1 MFPEITHDDVFRLET
16 ERLWLRWPRAA
27 DAEEIRRNVD
37 DPDVALMTA
46 VIPHPYSPEDADAF
60 IRAAREENTKGAGL
74 HLIMTPKN
82 RPNEPIGLVSLH
94 GADRR
99 GAATLGF
106 WLGRPYWGLGY
117 TSEAALA
124 LIDLAFG
131 LTSLDHI
138 VSSARVENTSSIRI
152 HEKLGFT
159 RLGRGMHPAPARG
172 GDVEVER
179 FELKRGAAHT
189 LFGLKKRPPRAT

>member
-1 MFPEITHDDVFRLET
+1 MFPEVTHDDVFRLET
-16 ERLWLRWPRAA
+16 ERLWLRWPRPA
-27 DAEEIRRNVD
+27 DAEEITRHVD

-46 VIPHPYSPEDADAF
+46 VIPHPYSPQDADAF
-60 IRAAREENTKGAGL
+60 IRAAREENARGEGL
-74 HLIMTPKN
+74 HLVTTLKS
-82 RPNEPIGLVSLH
+82 RPNEPIGLVSLR

-106 WLGRPYWGLGY
+106 WLGRSYWGKGY
-117 TSEAALA
+117 TTEAALA

-131 LTSLDHI
+131 VTSLDRV
-138 VSSARVENTSSIRI
+138 VSSARIENASSIRI

-159 RLGRGMHPAPARG
+159 RLGRGMLPAPARG
-172 GDVEVER
+172 GDIEVER

-189 LFGLKKRPPRAT
+189 VFGSKRPRLTST